1 MARMHRIHQWPG
13 GFTFVEVVVALAV
26 LVTALAGVGS
36 LLLQGG
42 RLAAH
47 DRRAPVAMA
56 AAAAKLEQLRG
67 LLWTFDDLGVARSDL
82 SSDTSAAPPVP
93 MGGSGLDASPGGTLE
108 ADVAGW
114 VDYIDDRGKPLGAG
128 SAGRLSAAFAR
139 RWAVIPMDATP
150 DVLELHVCVVPANG
164 VDAPRAAALACLAT
178 ARARR

>member
-1 MARMHRIHQWPG
+1 MPRIHPLPE

-26 LVTALAGVGS
+26 LITAIAGVGF
-36 LLLQGG
+36 LLLQGA

-67 LLWTFDDLGVARSDL
+67 LVWTFDDLGVARSDL
-82 SSDTSAAPPVP
+82 SSDTSADPPVLT
-93 MGGSGLDASPGGTLE
+93 GGSGLDASPSGTLE
-108 ADVAGW
+108 TDVAGW
-114 VDYIDDRGKPLGAG
+114 VDYIDTRGQPLGAG
-128 SAGRLSAAFAR
+128 GAGRLSAAFAR

-150 DVLELHVCVVPANG
+150 DVLELHVCVVPASS
-164 VDAPRAAALACLAT
+164 VDAPRASALACLAT